1 VVSVRLLIKTA
12 AINTKGTMLIRIKC
26 LKYELDII
34 ESILKE
40 FENLMNEYATALA
53 YILPR
58 SVAAVLVLVIG
69 WLVGRL
75 LGKLVAATIRLSKA
89 EDAFKGTPFGAYL
102 SKAGFSF
109 SSFIDTLVRA
119 IVYVFTVALAVRA
132 LKMPEAEAV
141 AQALFSI
148 VGRVAAGVLVLVVG
162 VLLVEKMFEI
172 LGRVPLDGAMAR
184 LAVSTVHAVSLLLVV
199 AAALAAAGV
208 DLSPLASVALAIA
221 QGVGIGLGFSIVLV
235 ALALYWE
242 ELSKLLNSLR
252 RLRG

>member
-1 VVSVRLLIKTA
+1 
-12 AINTKGTMLIRIKC
+12 LIRIIC
-26 LKYELDII
+26 LKHELGII

-40 FENLMNEYATALA
+40 FENLINEYAAALA

-75 LGKLVAATIRLSKA
+75 LGKLVAATIRFSKA

-109 SSFIDTLVRA
+109 SSFTDTLVRV
-119 IVYVFTVALAVRA
+119 IVYVFTAALAVRA

-162 VLLVEKMFEI
+162 VLLVEKIFEI
-172 LGRVPLDGAMAR
+172 LGRVPLDGAMAK
-184 LAVSTVHAVSLLLVV
+184 LAVNTMHAVSLLLVV

-221 QGVGIGLGFSIVLV
+221 QGVGIGLGFSIVLIT
-235 ALALYWE
+235 LALYWE

-252 RLRG
+252 VRSRG